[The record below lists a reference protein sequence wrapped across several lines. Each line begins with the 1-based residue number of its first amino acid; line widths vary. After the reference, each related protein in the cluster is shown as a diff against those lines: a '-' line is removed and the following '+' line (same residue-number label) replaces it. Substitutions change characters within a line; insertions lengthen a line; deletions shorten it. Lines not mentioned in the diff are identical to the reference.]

1 MHSLRTSQSL
11 VFRRVLALLLSLV
24 VGISQGCSPIAM
36 IGYLLAGPPSIEPD
50 FEAETGLSME
60 GGKKKVAVVC
70 FAPKDLLIEFP
81 QIDDEVAAQVAYRLN
96 EHGISIIQPEY
107 IRAWVDEHPDWEL
120 PEEIGREFKA
130 DFVVQVE
137 LAAFSLYEGD
147 STTLYRGRT
156 EAYVKVCAMEEDHK
170 GGEQVFTKDIDFI
183 FPSAIPRSAYDTTQ
197 TRFKREYISRLS
209 EKIGW
214 LFYEH
219 FNGDTI
225 PWAT

>member
-1 MHSLRTSQSL
+1 MSSLSRMSPLAVRRTI
-11 VFRRVLALLLSLV
+11 ALLLSLV
-24 VGISQGCSPIAM
+24 VGLSQGCSPIAM
-36 IGYLLAGPPSIEPD
+36 LGYLIAGPPSIEPD
-50 FEAETGLSME
+50 FETETGLSME
-60 GGKKKVAVVC
+60 GGEMKVAVVC
-70 FAPKDLLIEFP
+70 YAPKELLIEFP
-81 QIDDEVAAQVAYRLN
+81 QIDEAVASQVALRLG
-96 EHGISIIQPEY
+96 EHGISIIRPEY

-120 PEEIGREFKA
+120 AEEIGKEFKA
-130 DFVVQVE
+130 DYVVQIE
-137 LAAFSLYEGD
+137 MGAFSLYEGD

-156 EAYVKVCAMEEDHK
+156 EAYVKVCAMDEDK
-170 GGEQVFTKDIDFI
+170 KTGEQVFTKDVDFI
-183 FPSAIPRSAYDTTQ
+183 FPSAVPRSAYDTTQ

>member
-1 MHSLRTSQSL
+1 MSSFASSKSLA
-11 VFRRVLALLLSLV
+11 FRRALALLLILV
-24 VGISQGCSPIAM
+24 AGVSQGCSPIAM
-36 IGYLLAGPPSIEPD
+36 LGYLIAGPPSIEPE
-50 FEAETGLSME
+50 FETETGLSME
-60 GGKKKVAVVC
+60 GGEKKVAVVC
-70 FAPKDLLIEFP
+70 YAPKNLLIEFP
-81 QIDDEVAAQVAYRLN
+81 KIDDEVASQVAYRLGEN
-96 EHGISIIQPEY
+96 KIAIIRPEY

-120 PEEIGREFKA
+120 AEEIGKEFKA
-130 DFVVQVE
+130 DYVVQIE

-156 EAYVKVCAMEEDHK
+156 EAYVKVCAMEDDK
-170 GGEQVFTKDIDFI
+170 RTGEQVFTKDIDFI
-183 FPSAIPRSAYDTTQ
+183 FPSAVPRSSYDTTQ

>member
-1 MHSLRTSQSL
+1 MSLKTTRRSL
-11 VFRRVLALLLSLV
+11 AIRRLLALSLAVV
-24 VGISQGCSPIAM
+24 VGVAQGCSPIAM
-36 IGYLLAGPPSIEPD
+36 IGYILAGPPSIEPD
-50 FEAETGLSME
+50 FETETGLSME
-60 GGKKKVAVVC
+60 VGEKKVAVVC

-81 QIDDEVAAQVAYRLN
+81 QIDDELAAQVAWRLG
-96 EHGISIIQPEY
+96 EHKISIIRPEY

-130 DFVVQVE
+130 DYVIQIE
-137 LAAFSLYEGD
+137 MGAFSLYEGE
-147 STTLYRGRT
+147 STTLFRGRT
-156 EAYVKVCAMEEDHK
+156 EAYVKVCEMDDSK
-170 GGEQVFTKDIDFI
+170 KSGEQIYSKDIDFI
-183 FPSAIPRSAYDTTQ
+183 FPHAVPRSAYDTTQ

-209 EKIGW
+209 EKIGF